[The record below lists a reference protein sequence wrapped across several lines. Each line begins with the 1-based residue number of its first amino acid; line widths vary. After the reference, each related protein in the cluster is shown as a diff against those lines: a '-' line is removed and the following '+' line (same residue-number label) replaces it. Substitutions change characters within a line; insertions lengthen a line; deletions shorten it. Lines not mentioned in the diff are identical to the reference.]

1 MNRSDHMKEKK
12 HNYLYKVTCNIDNT
26 IYIGVHSTDNIN
38 DGYKGSGTLLK
49 RKVAKHG
56 WENFT
61 KEILH
66 DYATRQEVLIAEKEH
81 VNDSFLKLEYVMN
94 LVAGGGGWQTPLASK
109 GKRSYTTRKPRRYT
123 TYDPE
128 YIYKLNLRCKEF
140 KVYGGEIAESI
151 ARLLIDQIPFLFK
164 YLNEMYNQKE
174 THKEAEKFINKIY
187 RAPMFH
193 NNLYIEKRKRQL
205 TLV

>member
-1 MNRSDHMKEKK
+1 MKEKK

-26 IYIGVHSTDNIN
+26 IYIGVHSTDNLN

-61 KEILH
+61 KEILQ
-66 DYATRQEVLIAEKEH
+66 DYPTRKEMLNAEKEH
-81 VNDSFLKLEYVMN
+81 VNDSFLKLEHVMN
-94 LVAGGGGWQTPLASK
+94 LVAGGGGWQEPLMPKAKRGYTIRNPSK
-109 GKRSYTTRKPRRYT
+109 YRRYT
-123 TYDPE
+123 MYDAE

-140 KVYGGEIAESI
+140 KVYGGEIAEAI
-151 ARLLIDQIPFLFK
+151 GRHLINEIPFLFK

-174 THKEAEKFINKIY
+174 THDEAEKFINKIY